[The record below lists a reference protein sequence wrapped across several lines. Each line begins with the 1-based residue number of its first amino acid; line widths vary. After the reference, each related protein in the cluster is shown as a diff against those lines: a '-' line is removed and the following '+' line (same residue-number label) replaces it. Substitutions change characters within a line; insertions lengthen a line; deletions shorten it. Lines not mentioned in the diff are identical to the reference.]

1 MTWRLTD
8 LSIFGGR
15 PVELFRF
22 VYGVNRYCFT
32 SSDADVSYQGESYK
46 ATPME
51 RTGISIAHD
60 ISKADITITVPRDN
74 KLAALYVGP
83 PPDDVISLTVFSY
96 HKGDGDFVVLW
107 QGRVTSVMFAGSTA
121 SITCEP
127 VFTSLRRP
135 GLRAMYQRLCRHEL
149 YSSACG
155 VQSES
160 YKVVY
165 AGVVSYSGVTLTL
178 PVPLAAG
185 WATGGLLTTSR
196 GAKRWVLAQNG
207 AVLTLN
213 NAIIDLNVDEPVT
226 VYAGCDCTRETC
238 NAKFGNILNFG
249 GFPWVPYK
257 NPFAGDPIM

>member
-83 PPDDVISLTVFSY
+83 PPDDVISLTIYGY
-96 HKGDGDFVVLW
+96 HKGDSEFVVLW

-127 VFTSLRRP
+127 LFTSLRRP

-149 YSSACG
+149 YGAACG
-155 VQSES
+155 AQSES
-160 YKVVY
+160 YKVVTT
-165 AGVVSYSGVTLTL
+165 AAAYSGVTLTL
-178 PVPLAAG
+178 PVPLADG
-185 WATGGLLTTSR
+185 WATGGLLTTSK
-196 GAKRWVLAQNG
+196 GAKRWVLAQVG
-207 AVLTLN
+207 AALTLN
-213 NAIIDLNVDEPVT
+213 NAIPGLVAGDAVT

-238 NAKFGNILNFG
+238 NAKFNNILNFG
-249 GFPWVPYK
+249 GFPWTPYK